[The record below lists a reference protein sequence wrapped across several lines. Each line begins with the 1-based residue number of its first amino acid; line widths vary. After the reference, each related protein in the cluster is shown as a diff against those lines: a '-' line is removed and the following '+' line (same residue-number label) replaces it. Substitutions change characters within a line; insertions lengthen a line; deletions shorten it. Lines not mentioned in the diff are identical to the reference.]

1 MYIANH
7 YVRISGQVLAKGDE
21 IPEVPADM
29 IGWLLSAGAIREAAP
44 LDTEP
49 HKDDIQAEE
58 LIPEEQE
65 IDAMAG
71 IVAPT
76 EKKAKSERSKKT
88 ERRKK

>member
-7 YVRISGQVLAKGDE
+7 YVRIRGQVLAKGDE
-21 IPEVPADM
+21 IPESVPADM

-44 LDTEP
+44 LDTVPQE
-49 HKDDIQAEE
+49 DIQAEE
-58 LIPEEQE
+58 EIPEEQE

-76 EKKAKSERSKKT
+76 GKKAKSERSKKT

>member
-49 HKDDIQAEE
+49 HKDDVQTEE
-58 LIPEEQE
+58 LILEEQE